1 MSHDEK
7 EPGAVGEGRQ
17 GGRPR
22 CWSDTRSRQ
31 QAHRERQREK
41 LRRVDELLHAVR
53 NAHWEDREEQQ
64 RINDGD
70 DAAVLEVLVEH
81 YRARHWSRRQAP
93 KATSERKGGAADQA
107 LQ

>member
-7 EPGAVGEGRQ
+7 QPGPVGGSRKR
-17 GGRPR
+17 GRPR

-41 LRRVDELLHAVR
+41 LRLVDDLLHAVR
-53 NAHWEDREEQQ
+53 NAHWDDREEQR

-81 YRARHWSRRQAP
+81 YRARHWSRRSGTAAAP
-93 KATSERKGGAADQA
+93 ARKGGAAEEA